1 MHLTPGLHPPPPPPA
16 PQIARDK
23 LVSLGTCVGKFTHS
37 GKFRLTIGCLDLL
50 AQYAKY
56 KVCGGGTG
64 GMVCT
69 TNTLVAAARD
79 AADATNLLQSSD
91 RIPHVD
97 THFIQHLT

>member
-1 MHLTPGLHPPPPPPA
+1 MHSHPLSTSTTHPPP

-56 KVCGGGTG
+56 KVRMDGGVGGGL
-64 GMVCT
+64 CT
-69 TNTLVAAARD
+69 NYSICCRAAAR
-79 AADATNLLQSSD
+79 
-91 RIPHVD
+91 R
-97 THFIQHLT
+97 

>member
-1 MHLTPGLHPPPPPPA
+1 MRSYSCPPLQPPA
-16 PQIARDK
+16 RPRTTAAQIARDK

-56 KVCGGGTG
+56 KVCVVWAGWF
-64 GMVCT
+64 V
-69 TNTLVAAARD
+69 LAATAL